1 VSLKEAVMIF
11 NTHAISATPSI
22 SVRAATQ
29 GLGQILKRGW
39 DAYWRRRAK
48 RTAVMMLH
56 SLDDHCLHDIGV
68 DRSEIESVIYGKP
81 GDRRLSYERD

>member
-1 VSLKEAVMIF
+1 MGCLLEAE
-11 NTHAISATPSI
+11 S
-22 SVRAATQ
+22 
-29 GLGQILKRGW
+29 
-39 DAYWRRRAK
+39 K

-81 GDRRLSYERD
+81 GDRRLRYERD

>member
-1 VSLKEAVMIF
+1 MMS

-22 SVRAATQ
+22 SARPAAQ
-29 GLGQILKRGW
+29 GIGQAIGLILKRGW
-39 DAYWRRRAK
+39 EAYWRRRAK

-56 SLDDHCLHDIGV
+56 ALDDHCLHDIGV

-81 GDRRLSYERD
+81 ADRRLRYERD

>member
-1 VSLKEAVMIF
+1 MSLKEAVMIF
-11 NTHAISATPSI
+11 NTHAISATPSL
-22 SVRAATQ
+22 SVRAAAQ
-29 GLGQILKRGW
+29 GLGQLLKRGW

>member
-1 VSLKEAVMIF
+1 MTS
-11 NTHAISATPSI
+11 NTHTISASPSI
-22 SVRAATQ
+22 SGRQATQ
-29 GLGQILKRGW
+29 GFGLLLKRGW

-56 SLDDHCLHDIGV
+56 ALDDHCLHDIGV

-81 GDRRLSYERD
+81 GDRRLRYEGD